1 MSLSD
6 AFIDENG
13 KRVVRLFEEI
23 LSDLPAG
30 VAVLEARRALDG
42 SGTIVSLTPSCKTAA
57 TFTAHTDDRLNLI
70 DIGMGYTTFE
80 LPWEGG
86 LPNDA
91 SFDLLL
97 ERAKEMCLAVVA
109 GRCEHRFGFL
119 GIRGTIRVDETK
131 TYRVTDYFHLR
142 LNPKV
147 VRYAPY
153 NPAQSE

>member
-1 MSLSD
+1 VPAKLKDCHSERS
-6 AFIDENG
+6 
-13 KRVVRLFEEI
+13 EE
-23 LSDLPAG
+23 SALPAT
-30 VAVLEARRALDG
+30 AEMSQLPSEN
-42 SGTIVSLTPSCKTAA
+42 IVRNFVDNETYPSTNRQYRQGGLPKC
-57 TFTAHTDDRLNLI
+57 NI
-70 DIGMGYTTFE
+70 CCYMGYTTFE